1 MRACTAHPLAFEWTG
16 AFRYV
21 REHVRATRID
31 VEFIAAP
38 DNYCFDKYEVRVFCI
53 CPSGNTCTF
62 RCVYARQR
70 PCKRPLLSKRR
81 RCVRSSTATQRCASA
96 DGRLQMFP
104 LENITSR
111 YALHIHTHTH
121 THTLIHSQYAPYER
135 AGVDA
140 HCVCPRLN
148 GGKWHGVHDHKQPC
162 MCHETIWPNVIMPGW
177 CLTHV

>member
-1 MRACTAHPLAFEWTG
+1 VTFSKYRCLSIVNVKVGAIVPAVVNMRACTAHPLAFEWTG

-111 YALHIHTHTH
+111 YALHTHTH
-121 THTLIHSQYAPYER
+121 THSFTRSMLRMNVPALTR
-135 AGVDA
+135 TA
-140 HCVCPRLN
+140 CVR
-148 GGKWHGVHDHKQPC
+148 D
-162 MCHETIWPNVIMPGW
+162 
-177 CLTHV
+177 